1 MIKSL
6 ARKCSVLPSPKAR
19 NERLVTR
26 SSIAIAILAAVA
38 WLSLPTLSHAQIAA
52 SVDGTGRMTFI
63 NANSQ
68 KHHSGSTISPPSAPA
83 QTQIQLRTTDE
94 SVEPVKPKRKV
105 ETFPPAIPS
114 TADSAATG
122 SLLAPTAEPVD
133 PIDRIVR
140 EAAERHRV
148 DPALVKAVISTESGW
163 NPRAVSRKG
172 AVGLMQLIPGTA
184 ERYGVGNPFDPAQN
198 VEGGT
203 TYLKWLLDRYNGDL
217 PKTLAAYNAGEHAVD
232 LYRGVPW
239 YPETQRYVQKVTH
252 AYFQPGSGRNPTL
265 WSPPRPPVRREV
277 DSNGRVVFT
286 NE

>member
-1 MIKSL
+1 M
-6 ARKCSVLPSPKAR
+6 
-19 NERLVTR
+19 TR
-26 SSIAIAILAAVA
+26 CGIAIAVLAAVA
-38 WLSLPTLSHAQIAA
+38 WLGLPATSHAQIAA
-52 SVDGTGRMTFI
+52 AVSSDGKMTFV
-63 NANSQ
+63 NSNSQ
-68 KHHSGSTISPPSAPA
+68 PHHSGSTISPPSATSPSPA
-83 QTQIQLRTTDE
+83 PARSHVVADKDE
-94 SVEPVKPKRKV
+94 PEPYLTPQPQRKAPVKPLP
-105 ETFPPAIPS
+105 PPAIPA
-114 TADSAATG
+114 TADSAASG
-122 SLLAPTAEPVD
+122 SLLKAPEGAVD

-140 EAAERHRV
+140 EAAERNKV

-172 AVGLMQLIPGTA
+172 AVGLMQLIPETA
-184 ERYGVGNPFDPAQN
+184 QRYGVGNLFDPAQN

-203 TYLKWLLDRYNGDL
+203 MYLKWLLDRYKGDL

-252 AYFQPGSGRNPTL
+252 AYFQPGSGRNSTL
-265 WSPPRPPVRREV
+265 WSPPRPPVRKEV